1 MNEDSILDTVKSI
14 IGISLDDHDFDA
26 QLILHINTVLSIL
39 NQLGVGEQGFCITGQ
54 DDTWEDLFDF
64 KEEDMHAVKTYVA
77 LRVWIIFDA
86 QGISSGTLTAIKEQ
100 IAELE
105 WRINVAREEME
116 T

>member
-1 MNEDSILDTVKSI
+1 MNEDSVLDTVKSI
-14 IGISLDDHDFDA
+14 IGISLDDHDFDN

-39 NQLGVGEQGFCITGQ
+39 NQLGVGEIGFCITGR
-54 DDTWEDLFDF
+54 DETWENLFNF
-64 KEEDMHAVKTYVA
+64 GEEDMHAVKTYVA

-105 WRINVAREEME
+105 WRINVAREEVE
-116 T
+116 L

>member
-1 MNEDSILDTVKSI
+1 MNEDSVLDTVKSI

-39 NQLGVGEQGFCITGQ
+39 NQLGVGETGFAITGR
-54 DDTWEDLFDF
+54 DETWDDLFNF
-64 KEEDMHAVKTYVA
+64 KEEEMHAVKTYVA

-105 WRINVAREEME
+105 WRINVAREEIDL
-116 T
+116 